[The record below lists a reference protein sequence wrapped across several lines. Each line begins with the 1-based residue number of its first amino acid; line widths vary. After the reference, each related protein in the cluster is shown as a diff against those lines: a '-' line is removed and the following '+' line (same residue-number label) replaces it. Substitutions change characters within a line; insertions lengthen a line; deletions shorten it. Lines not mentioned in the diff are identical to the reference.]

1 MPKTI
6 DITGKYFGYWKV
18 IERAGSTER
27 GKATWLCECKCG
39 KRKIVTGDGLRSG
52 KSESCG
58 CKAIEL
64 SIERTKTHGKTGTRL
79 YKIWNQMIQRTTN
92 KNIKDYKYYGGRGIT
107 VCKEWR
113 ESFEAFEKW
122 AEMNGY
128 KENLTIDRKD
138 NNKGYEPGN
147 CQWATRK
154 QQSSNTRYN
163 HYLTYKGERK
173 TITEWSEKTGIKRS
187 VLYERINKLGW
198 DIEKALTTK

>member
-18 IERAGSTER
+18 IERAGSTET

-39 KRKIVTGDGLRSG
+39 KRKTVTGDGLRSG

-64 SIERTKTHGKTGTRL
+64 SIERTKRHGKTGTRL

-107 VCKEWR
+107 VCKEWK

-138 NNKGYEPGN
+138 NNKGYEPEN
-147 CQWATRK
+147 CRWATR
-154 QQSSNTRYN
+154 
-163 HYLTYKGERK
+163 
-173 TITEWSEKTGIKRS
+173 
-187 VLYERINKLGW
+187 
-198 DIEKALTTK
+198 